1 MAAIKFPEKA
11 QMEAFG
17 TGLDTILATIDKIA
31 DFGEGFT
38 KRNMTLV
45 KFGAQIDRWKTSK
58 FAPHEIVTMLVQE
71 AKDIAL
77 AMSDLQ
83 LNMEQFE
90 LAPLLGDV
98 IGLGKKGTQTFE
110 IKPKGVNITV
120 NFNVTMGAEDLATQ
134 IYKGNKKNKKEGFFV
149 LTEEAKSAELEGT
162 KGTA

>member
-1 MAAIKFPEKA
+1 MKAFDSIIKLSQGFKVKNKRLKKMYEIMNSWGAEYSPSLVVS
-11 QMEAFG
+11 
-17 TGLDTILATIDKIA
+17 GLVD
-31 DFGEGFT
+31 
-38 KRNMTLV
+38 
-45 KFGAQIDRWKTSK
+45 
-58 FAPHEIVTMLVQE
+58 E
-71 AKDIAL
+71 AKNISI

-83 LNMEQFE
+83 LDMEQFN

-120 NFNVTMGAEDLATQ
+120 NFNVTMGAEDLATA